1 MTFRE
6 NNNNITNQA
15 WEKLYSRLEE
25 DGLLTQDHPSDKT
38 GFKLS
43 TLKWVAGIAVLA
55 ISIALAMVINRPK
68 PEKVNI
74 LTINNENPASLVSTL
89 EDGSVVYLSEY
100 ASLQYPDRFQKN
112 KREVFLEGEAFF
124 DITKDKEK
132 PFIIDT
138 EKAII
143 QVLGTSF
150 NVKSK
155 ADKSF
160 SISVK
165 QGEVRVTS
173 KKDNQTVYVKAGET
187 AMFDA
192 GNLLKTQTT
201 DAAQFSAY
209 LTLMHFKD
217 QRLEDVVRIINAN
230 NDSIRLE
237 VAPDVKDKLITGT
250 FGNETPH
257 NMAWLISEAL
267 KLKLVQQ
274 QNTILIT
281 N

>member
-1 MTFRE
+1 MTFKE
-6 NNNNITNQA
+6 NNNNVTDQA
-15 WEKLYSRLEE
+15 WTKLYSRLEE
-25 DGLLTQDHPSDKT
+25 DGLLTQENPSNKA

-43 TLKWVAGIAVLA
+43 SLKWVAGIAVLS
-55 ISIALAMVINRPK
+55 ICIALAMVVNKPK
-68 PEKVNI
+68 PEKVNM

-100 ASLQYPDRFQKN
+100 ASLQYPDHFNKN
-112 KREVFLEGEAFF
+112 KREVFLEGEAYF
-124 DITKDKEK
+124 DISKDKEK

-165 QGEVRVTS
+165 QGEVKVTS
-173 KKDNQTVYVKAGET
+173 KENNQIVHVKAGET
-187 AMFDA
+187 AMFNA
-192 GNLLKTQTT
+192 GNLQKMQTT
-201 DAAQFSAY
+201 DVKQFSAY
-209 LTLMHFKD
+209 LNLMHFKD
-217 QRLEDVVRIINAN
+217 QRLEDVVRIINTN
-230 NDSIRLE
+230 NNSVKLE
-237 VAPDVKDKLITGT
+237 VAPEIKDKLITGT
-250 FGNETPH
+250 FANETPY

-267 KLKLVQQ
+267 KLRLVQQ